1 MNDILRRLIEAT
13 VTNDTKSAKKLA
25 GQIID
30 GDTSRAN
37 MYFCKRMKNLLQAT
51 SMNMM
56 ELPANVQGILH
67 MEDVSQSF
75 IPGRYYLTE
84 REDQAAKQVTSM
96 YNAALKLAELAIPYL
111 NSLMLYGES
120 GTGKTYFGRYLAHK
134 LGLPFV
140 YMNFAN
146 CIDSYLGS
154 TSKNILKAFEFV
166 EKQKCVFMLDEVDAI
181 GMKRGREDVGEMG
194 RIVISLMQS
203 LDRIRN
209 DVIIVGA
216 TNRIDMIDDA
226 LLRRFTIKHE
236 VKKFTSEENYEMI
249 TQFLSDVQIGYEDTD
264 ILDYLDGTQKSPA
277 NIINETIQAIAESI
291 ASGSNFALQKR
302 AADNV

>member
-1 MNDILRRLIEAT
+1 MNDLLRRLIEAT

-25 GQIID
+25 GLIID
-30 GDTSRAN
+30 GDTAQAN
-37 MYFCKRMKNLLQAT
+37 QCFCKRMKNLLQAT

-56 ELPANVQGILH
+56 ELPANVQGILY
-67 MEDVSQSF
+67 MEDVSQTF
-75 IPGRYYLTE
+75 RLGRYYLTE
-84 REDQAAKQVTSM
+84 REDQAAKGVTSM
-96 YNAALKLAELAIPYL
+96 YEAALKLAEMGIPYL

-120 GTGKTYFGRYLAHK
+120 GTGKTYFGRYLAYR

-166 EKQKCVFMLDEVDAI
+166 EKQKCVFMLDEIDAI
-181 GMKRGREDVGEMG
+181 GIKRGREDVGEMG

-209 DVIIVGA
+209 DVVIVGA

-226 LLRRFTIKHE
+226 LLRRFTIRHE

-249 TQFLSDVQIGYEDTD
+249 TQFLSDVQIKYEALD
-264 ILDYLDGTQKSPA
+264 ILDYLGGTQKSPA
-277 NIINETIQAIAESI
+277 DIMTDVVQAIAESM
-291 ASGSNFALQKR
+291 ASGDKLILTKGT
-302 AADNV
+302 